1 MATCAVVDRMENV
14 NYQDNTKPQQE
25 TDDDNTADNI
35 NYYMMTKKF

>member
-25 TDDDNTADNI
+25 ADDYNTDNI
-35 NYYMMTKKF
+35 NDDMMTKKF